1 MKFYS
6 NPNRSVQRC
15 LNLLFQNQLPLFL
28 LHIFFRRISHEISHK
43 PVYSP
48 SMVKK
53 TFQIYG
59 IQIHIKCICK
69 SKTEC
74 RHFYSPL
81 HSLQTASFWKCFPH
95 QRKERGWKKL
105 WFALSKFIQT
115 IPKLLGIVGHLYFLW
130 FVIFFKCD
138 DFTVL

>member
-28 LHIFFRRISHEISHK
+28 LHTFFRTISHEFSLK

-69 SKTEC
+69 SKIEC

-81 HSLQTASFWKCFPH
+81 HSPQTASF
-95 QRKERGWKKL
+95 RKHVSPTSGKGEGGRNYDL
-105 WFALSKFIQT
+105 LYLSSFRQYQNY
-115 IPKLLGIVGHLYFLW
+115 LE
-130 FVIFFKCD
+130 
-138 DFTVL
+138 